1 MNSAHKAISSVDE
14 AFLAY
19 IVITAVGVRI
29 YFLIKQMFRPPKTN
43 SKSAAL

>member
-1 MNSAHKAISSVDE
+1 MNAAQKVLVSVDE

-29 YFLIKQMFRPPKTN
+29 YFLIKHMFRPQKAN
-43 SKSAAL
+43 NKSAAL